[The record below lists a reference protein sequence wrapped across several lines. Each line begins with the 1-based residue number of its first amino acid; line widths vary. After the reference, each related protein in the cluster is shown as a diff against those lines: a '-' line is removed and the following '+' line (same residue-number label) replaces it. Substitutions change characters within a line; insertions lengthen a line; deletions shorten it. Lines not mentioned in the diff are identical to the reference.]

1 MIYHTISLWSCDEL
15 DIARDI
21 PVSMNFVIESS
32 NVLKLQLPTPLLI
45 DVQYDLSRRYFRSVD
60 ASSKSTTI
68 FETMLA
74 S

>member
-1 MIYHTISLWSCDEL
+1 MTYHTISLSCDEL
-15 DIARDI
+15 DIAIDI

-32 NVLKLQLPTPLLI
+32 NVLNLKLPIPLLI
-45 DVQYDLSRRYFRSVD
+45 DVLYDLSRRYFRRVD
-60 ASSKSTTI
+60 VSSKSSAI